1 MSGHCGICRQSGH
14 IYRHCESPII
24 GEKKSLL
31 IDTLKEKLRLYS
43 SIVNYNSIRPNQVL
57 SDSSIV
63 HFNNETSF
71 EDAKEIML
79 KKRRSNFRQKVWSIS
94 IGLSQQIRK
103 MPIRLLQLIFPD
115 VLRSLMN
122 EFGITLS
129 VLIYNQDTMLTP
141 QNINSVRF
149 NTKKEYHN
157 EVSKVVKAIMHSFV
171 PNDYFDY
178 SNVIESELIIP
189 PPPPPRDLLEV
200 RLNEIVDGV
209 IGDTNLINNSQK
221 DTIISLI
228 QAHYREREY
237 NLRQQNLRLE
247 RHARRDDRRYRENIS
262 HYQRQLQTNRQQAP
276 NIKFLMDSTET
287 EYIKED
293 ACPICMEELTAD
305 NTVALSCNHT
315 FCSGCTGQFIKSC
328 NGKCPSCRA
337 PVKEI
342 HFQKNINIED
352 YNALVNYLY

>member
-1 MSGHCGICRQSGH
+1 MSGRCGICRQSGH
-14 IYRHCESPII
+14 IYRHCESSII
-24 GEKKSLL
+24 GEKKSIL

-43 SIVNYNSIRPNQVL
+43 LKVNDNSIRPNQVL

-63 HFNNETSF
+63 HFNTGTSF

-79 KKRRSNFRQKVWSIS
+79 KRRRSNFRQKGWSICYD
-94 IGLSQQIRK
+94 LRQQIRQ

-129 VLIYNQDTMLTP
+129 VLIYNQDTRLTP

-149 NTKKEYHN
+149 NTKTEYQD
-157 EVSKVVKAIMHSFV
+157 EVSKVVKAIMHSLV

-178 SNVIESELIIP
+178 SNVIESEFIM
-189 PPPPPRDLLEV
+189 PPPRDPLEV
-200 RLNEIVDGV
+200 RLNEIIDGA

-228 QAHYREREY
+228 QTHYREREH
-237 NLRQQNLRLE
+237 NLRQENLRLE
-247 RHARRDDRRYRENIS
+247 RHARRDVRRYRENIS
-262 HYQRQLQTNRQQAP
+262 HYQRQLQANRQQAP

-342 HFQKNINIED
+342 HFQKNINIKD